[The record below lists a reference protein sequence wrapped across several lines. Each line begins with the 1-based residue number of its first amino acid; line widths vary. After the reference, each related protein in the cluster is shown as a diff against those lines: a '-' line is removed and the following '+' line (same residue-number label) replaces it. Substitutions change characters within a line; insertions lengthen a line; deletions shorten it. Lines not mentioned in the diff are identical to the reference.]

1 MPPLAWDHGVPRPTS
16 RPEDVRPLPQVVRS
30 DSDRDPHTGRFKPA
44 NGASKARALRKMA
57 KEQRL
62 LGLDASKCASWM
74 VPLVELA
81 QRYAAELAA
90 TVPQTP
96 ALGALAGDAATAAA
110 VYRGLLSLGTA
121 GDMDA
126 LREARGW
133 LREHRQALAVLS
145 ALAGAENAASRRAG
159 PAAVDLATIHRQA
172 EAQANADRG
181 TPDEES

>member
-1 MPPLAWDHGVPRPTS
+1 MPPLEWSHGVPRPTT
-16 RPEDVRPLPQVVRS
+16 RTEDVPPLPQLVQS
-30 DSDRDPHTGRFKPA
+30 DSDRDPRTGRFKPA
-44 NGASKARALRKMA
+44 NGASRARALRKVA

-62 LGLDASKCASWM
+62 LGLDASKCAAWM
-74 VPLVELA
+74 APLVELA

-121 GDMDA
+121 GDMEA
-126 LREARGW
+126 LKEARAW

-145 ALAGAENAASRRAG
+145 ALAGVENAASRRAG
-159 PAAVDLATIHRQA
+159 PAAMDLQRTHRQA
-172 EAQANADRG
+172 EAQADADRG